1 MSTRP
6 APSFAVTAASLLREQ
21 KPVDAA
27 RLCASGLE
35 YFPDYAAGYLLLSRA
50 YSELGQ
56 PVDAELI
63 LEEAR
68 RRFPRYSVFMDQPE
82 ASEGE
87 ATAPAQEL
95 ALTKPTSQPKTEEPL
110 RAEPRPHNVESVL
123 RIIESVP
130 RAEDQ
135 PIIRSSSV
143 RLIPGLEYTTLR
155 FEGMRSRGRREIAH
169 LSDPPAFRQFHT
181 MRRTTRPTEE
191 PKEAKKAVSLEELA
205 TRLEK
210 ARMPRQPDFTAPQ
223 APSNQI
229 SGGPTVVT
237 ETIARIYM
245 QQGSFDRAIEA
256 FRVLQRAKPGQH
268 THFEQLIAECE
279 SARADR

>member
-1 MSTRP
+1 MPIRP
-6 APSFAVTAASLLREQ
+6 VPSFAVAAASLLREQ

-27 RLCASGLE
+27 RLCAGGLE
-35 YFPDYAAGYLLLSRA
+35 YFPDYAAGYLLLSQA
-50 YSELGQ
+50 YSALGQ
-56 PVDAELI
+56 PEDAKLI

-68 RRFPRYSVFMDQPE
+68 RRFPRYAVFAVQAEPVIEKPE
-82 ASEGE
+82 V
-87 ATAPAQEL
+87 PV
-95 ALTKPTSQPKTEEPL
+95 KPEPL
-110 RAEPRPHNVESVL
+110 QRSETLPKPEPKSHNVESVL

-130 RAEDQ
+130 RADDQ

-191 PKEAKKAVSLEELA
+191 IKETKKAVSLEELA
-205 TRLEK
+205 KRLGD

-223 APSNQI
+223 APSSQTT
-229 SGGPTVVT
+229 GGPTVVT

-256 FRVLQRAKPGQH
+256 FRVLQRAKPEQH

-279 SARADR
+279 SARPDR